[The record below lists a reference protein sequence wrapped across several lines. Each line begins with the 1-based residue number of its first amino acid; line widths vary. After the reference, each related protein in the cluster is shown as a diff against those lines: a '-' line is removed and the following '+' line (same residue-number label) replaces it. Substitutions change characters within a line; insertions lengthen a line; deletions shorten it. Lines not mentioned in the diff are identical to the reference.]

1 MDQDTD
7 LPFDLPSVSR
17 KKITAAF
24 DGGRISSDG
33 GVMLLS
39 AAERRIGIIDRLW
52 RLIPDR
58 RNPFLVTH
66 SLASIL
72 KARVFAIACGYEDGN
87 DLAFLRTD
95 PAFKL
100 ACGRLPEGG
109 KDLCSQPTLSRLE
122 NAPDLRS
129 SIKLTYGLID
139 QYCASFGSAVPAA
152 VTLDIDDTVDV
163 VHGRQQLSLFN
174 AHEGEY
180 VFKPIHVYDVSTG
193 RPVVVIL
200 RPGKTPSGKEVRGWV
215 RRMVRQIRKHWP
227 TTHITLR
234 GDGHYARPEVMAWA
248 EHKGVDYIFG
258 LAGSKPLHAKVEAFA
273 DHIRVVRAEQ
283 DAAAV
288 RGYTE
293 VRHGAKSWGCERRV
307 IARIEATPM
316 GLDNRFVVTSLTDP
330 DPETLY
336 AKLYCA
342 RGNAENL
349 IKLHKTQLKSD
360 RTSCRC
366 PLANQMRLILHTA
379 AYWLMLAVRDQ
390 IPKAHKLAT
399 AEFNTIRLRL
409 LKIGARIKET
419 AHRVRIAFAAACP
432 EASLLRHIMASLK
445 AAPA

>member
-17 KKITAAF
+17 KKVTAAF

-66 SLASIL
+66 SVASIL
-72 KARVFAIACGYEDGN
+72 KARVFAIACGYEDCN
-87 DLAFLRTD
+87 DLGFLRTD

-100 ACGRLPEGG
+100 ACGRLPDEGR
-109 KDLCSQPTLSRLE
+109 DLCSQPTLSRWE
-122 NAPDLRS
+122 NAPDLR
-129 SIKLTYGLID
+129 TLIRLARTLVD
-139 QYCASFGSAVPAA
+139 HYCASFGAAIPAA
-152 VTLDIDDTVDV
+152 ITLDTDDTVDV

-174 AHEGEY
+174 AHEDEY
-180 VFKPIHVYDVSTG
+180 CFKPIHVYDVATG

-200 RPGKTPSGKEVRGWV
+200 RPGKAPSGKEVRGWV
-215 RRMVRQIRKHWP
+215 RKIVRQIRKHWP
-227 TTHITLR
+227 TTRITLR
-234 GDGHYARPEVMAWA
+234 GDGHYARREVMAWA
-248 EHKGVDYIFG
+248 ERKGVDYIFG
-258 LAGSKPLHAKVEAFA
+258 LPGSKPLHAKVEAFA

-288 RGYTE
+288 RDYTE
-293 VRHGAKSWGCERRV
+293 LRHGAKSWGCERRV
-307 IARIEATPM
+307 IARIEATPL
-316 GLDNRFVVTSLTDP
+316 GLDTRFVVTSLTDP

-379 AYWLMLAVRDQ
+379 AYWLMLAIRDQ

-432 EASLLRHIMASLK
+432 EAALFRQVMAALK
-445 AAPA
+445 PAPA

>member
-1 MDQDTD
+1 VGES
-7 LPFDLPSVSR
+7 LN
-17 KKITAAF
+17 I
-24 DGGRISSDG
+24 
-33 GVMLLS
+33 
-39 AAERRIGIIDRLW
+39 IG
-52 RLIPDR
+52 
-58 RNPFLVTH
+58 T
-66 SLASIL
+66 
-72 KARVFAIACGYEDGN
+72 
-87 DLAFLRTD
+87 
-95 PAFKL
+95 
-100 ACGRLPEGG
+100 EG
-109 KDLCSQPTLSRLE
+109 
-122 NAPDLRS
+122 
-129 SIKLTYGLID
+129 
-139 QYCASFGSAVPAA
+139 
-152 VTLDIDDTVDV
+152 
-163 VHGRQQLSLFN
+163 
-174 AHEGEY
+174 
-180 VFKPIHVYDVSTG
+180 G

-215 RRMVRQIRKHWP
+215 RKMVRQIRKHWP
-227 TTHITLR
+227 RTHITLR

-248 EHKGVDYIFG
+248 ERKGIDYIFG
-258 LAGSKPLHAKVEAFA
+258 LPGSKPLHAKVETFA

-283 DAAAV
+283 QAAAV

-307 IARIEATPM
+307 IARIEATPL
-316 GLDNRFVVTSLTDP
+316 GLDNRFVVTSLTEP

-432 EASLLRHIMASLK
+432 EAALFRQIMASLK
-445 AAPA
+445 PAPA

>member
-1 MDQDTD
+1 MDEITD

-17 KKITAAF
+17 KKVTAAF
-24 DGGRISSDG
+24 YGGRISSDG

-39 AAERRIGIIDRLW
+39 AAERQIGIIDRLW

-66 SLASIL
+66 SVASIL
-72 KARVFAIACGYEDGN
+72 KARIFAIACGYEDGN
-87 DLAFLRTD
+87 DLGFLRTD

-100 ACGRLPEGG
+100 ACGRLPEEG
-109 KDLCSQPTLSRLE
+109 KDLCSQPTLSRWE

-129 SIKLTYGLID
+129 LLRLTRALVD
-139 QYCASFGSAVPAA
+139 QYCASFGAA
-152 VTLDIDDTVDV
+152 IPTAITLDIDDTVDV
-163 VHGRQQLSLFN
+163 VHGRQQLSFFN

-180 VFKPIHVYDVSTG
+180 CFKPIHVYDVATG

-215 RRMVRQIRKHWP
+215 RKIVRQIRKHWP
-227 TTHITLR
+227 DTHITLR

-248 EHKGVDYIFG
+248 EQKGVDYIFG

-293 VRHGAKSWGCERRV
+293 VRHGAGSWGRERRV
-307 IARIEATPM
+307 IARIEATPL
-316 GLDNRFVVTSLTDP
+316 GLDNRFVVTSMADP

-399 AEFNTIRLRL
+399 AEFNTIRSRL
-409 LKIGARIKET
+409 LKIGARITET
-419 AHRVRIAFAAACP
+419 SHRVKIAFAAACP
-432 EASLLRHIMASLK
+432 EASLFRHIITALK
-445 AAPA
+445 PAPT

>member
-1 MDQDTD
+1 MDQNTD

-39 AAERRIGIIDRLW
+39 AAERHIGIIDRLW

-58 RNPFLVTH
+58 RNPFSVTH

-72 KARVFAIACGYEDGN
+72 KARIFAIACGYEDGN
-87 DLAFLRTD
+87 DLASLRTD

-100 ACGRLPEGG
+100 ACGRLPEAG

-129 SIKLTYGLID
+129 LVRLTYALID
-139 QYCASFGSAVPAA
+139 QYCHSFGSAIPAA
-152 VTLDIDDTVDV
+152 ITLDIDDTVDV
-163 VHGRQQLSLFN
+163 VHGRQQLSFFN

-180 VFKPIHVYDVSTG
+180 CFKPIHVYDVATG

-215 RRMVRQIRKHWP
+215 RKIVRRIHKHWP
-227 TTHITLR
+227 NTHITLR
-234 GDGHYARPEVMAWA
+234 GDSHYARPEVMAWA
-248 EHKGVDYIFG
+248 ERKGVDYIFG
-258 LAGSKPLHAKVEAFA
+258 LAGSRPLHAKVEAFA
-273 DHIRVVRAEQ
+273 DHIRVVRAEE

-293 VRHGAKSWGCERRV
+293 VSHGAASWGCERRV
-307 IARIEATPM
+307 IARIEATPL

-342 RGNAENL
+342 RANAENL
-349 IKLHKTQLKSD
+349 IKLHKAQLKSD

-390 IPKAHKLAT
+390 IPKTHALAK
-399 AEFNTIRLRL
+399 AEFKTLRLRL

-419 AHRVRIAFAAACP
+419 AHRVKIAFAAACP
-432 EASLLRHIMASLK
+432 EAALFRQIMAGLK
-445 AAPA
+445 PAPS

>member
-1 MDQDTD
+1 MG
-7 LPFDLPSVSR
+7 PFH
-17 KKITAAF
+17 I
-24 DGGRISSDG
+24 
-33 GVMLLS
+33 
-39 AAERRIGIIDRLW
+39 
-52 RLIPDR
+52 
-58 RNPFLVTH
+58 
-66 SLASIL
+66 
-72 KARVFAIACGYEDGN
+72 C
-87 DLAFLRTD
+87 
-95 PAFKL
+95 
-100 ACGRLPEGG
+100 
-109 KDLCSQPTLSRLE
+109 
-122 NAPDLRS
+122 
-129 SIKLTYGLID
+129 
-139 QYCASFGSAVPAA
+139 
-152 VTLDIDDTVDV
+152 
-163 VHGRQQLSLFN
+163 
-174 AHEGEY
+174 
-180 VFKPIHVYDVSTG
+180 FKPIHVYDVATG

-215 RRMVRQIRKHWP
+215 RKIVRQIRKHWP
-227 TTHITLR
+227 TTRITLR

-248 EHKGVDYIFG
+248 ERKGVDYIFG
-258 LAGSKPLHAKVEAFA
+258 LPGSKPLHAKVEAFA

-288 RGYTE
+288 RDYTE
-293 VRHGAKSWGCERRV
+293 IRHGAKSWDCERRV
-307 IARIEATPM
+307 IARIEATPL
-316 GLDNRFVVTSLTDP
+316 GLDTRFVVTSLTDP

-379 AYWLMLAVRDQ
+379 AYWLMLAIRDQ

-432 EASLLRHIMASLK
+432 EAALFRQVMAALK
-445 AAPA
+445 PAPA

>member
-24 DGGRISSDG
+24 DGGLISSDG

-66 SLASIL
+66 SVASIL
-72 KARVFAIACGYEDGN
+72 KARIFAIACGYEDGN
-87 DLAFLRTD
+87 DLGFLRTD

-100 ACGRLPEGG
+100 ACGRLPEAG
-109 KDLCSQPTLSRLE
+109 KDLCSQPTLSRWE

-129 SIKLTYGLID
+129 LIRLTRALVD
-139 QYCASFGSAVPAA
+139 QYCASFGSAVPRAI
-152 VTLDIDDTVDV
+152 TLDIDDTVDV

-174 AHEGEY
+174 GHEGEY
-180 VFKPIHVYDVSTG
+180 CFKPIHVYDVATG

-215 RRMVRQIRKHWP
+215 RKIVRRIHKHWP
-227 TTHITLR
+227 KAHITLR

-248 EHKGVDYIFG
+248 ERKGVDYIFG
-258 LAGSKPLHAKVEAFA
+258 LPGSKPLHAKVEAFA

-283 DAAAV
+283 HAAAV

-293 VRHGAKSWGCERRV
+293 VRHGAGSWGCERRV
-307 IARIEATPM
+307 IARIEATPL
-316 GLDNRFVVTSLTDP
+316 GLDNRFVVTSLADP

-349 IKLHKTQLKSD
+349 IKLHKSQLKSD

-366 PLANQMRLILHTA
+366 PLANQMRLVLHTA

-390 IPKAHKLAT
+390 IPEAHKLAT

-419 AHRVRIAFAAACP
+419 THRVKIAFAAACP
-432 EASLLRHIMASLK
+432 EANLFRHIMAALK
-445 AAPA
+445 PAPA

>member
-39 AAERRIGIIDRLW
+39 SAEKRIGIIDRLW

-58 RNPFLVTH
+58 RNPLLVTH
-66 SLASIL
+66 SVASIL
-72 KARVFAIACGYEDGN
+72 KARIFAIACGYEDGN
-87 DLAFLRTD
+87 DLGFLRTD

-100 ACGRLPEGG
+100 ACGRLPDEG
-109 KDLCSQPTLSRLE
+109 KDLCSQPTLSRWE

-129 SIKLTYGLID
+129 LIRLTYALVD
-139 QYCASFGSAVPAA
+139 QYCHSFGSAIPAA
-152 VTLDIDDTVDV
+152 ITLDIDDTVDV
-163 VHGRQQLSLFN
+163 VHGRQQMSFFN

-180 VFKPIHVYDVSTG
+180 CFKPIHVYDVATG

-200 RPGKTPSGKEVRGWV
+200 RPGKTPSGKEVRSWV
-215 RRMVRQIRKHWP
+215 RKIVRRIRKHWP
-227 TTHITLR
+227 HTHITLR

-248 EHKGVDYIFG
+248 ERKGVDYIFG
-258 LAGSKPLHAKVEAFA
+258 LPGSKPLHAKVEAFA

-283 DAAAV
+283 AAAAV

-293 VRHGAKSWGCERRV
+293 VRHGAGSWGCERRV
-307 IARIEATPM
+307 IARIEATPL
-316 GLDNRFVVTSLTDP
+316 GLDNRFVVTSLGDP

-399 AEFNTIRLRL
+399 AEFSTIRLRL
-409 LKIGARIKET
+409 LKIGARITET
-419 AHRVRIAFAAACP
+419 SHRIRIAFAAACP
-432 EASLLRHIMASLK
+432 DAGLFRHIMAALK
-445 AAPA
+445 PAPT